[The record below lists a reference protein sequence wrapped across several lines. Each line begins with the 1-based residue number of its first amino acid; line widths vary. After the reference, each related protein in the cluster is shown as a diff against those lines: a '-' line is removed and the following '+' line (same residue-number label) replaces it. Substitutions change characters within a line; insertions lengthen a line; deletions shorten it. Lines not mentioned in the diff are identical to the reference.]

1 MASYMGIRN
10 AILTAVK
17 VTRKKFPEVE
27 RDYARDELFLR
38 EALYALSKSGERTEH
53 IGRFDAEDGSLAI
66 ECDERGYFH
75 IDLDP
80 ALDGKRLRVT
90 VEVLAEDDPA

>member
-1 MASYMGIRN
+1 MASNKGIRDAVLK
-10 AILTAVK
+10 AIKVVK
-17 VTRKKFPEVE
+17 RKFPKIE
-27 RDYARDELFLR
+27 RDYNRDELFLK
-38 EALYALSKSGERTEH
+38 EALYALAKAGERTEH

-66 ECDERGYFH
+66 ECNERGYFH